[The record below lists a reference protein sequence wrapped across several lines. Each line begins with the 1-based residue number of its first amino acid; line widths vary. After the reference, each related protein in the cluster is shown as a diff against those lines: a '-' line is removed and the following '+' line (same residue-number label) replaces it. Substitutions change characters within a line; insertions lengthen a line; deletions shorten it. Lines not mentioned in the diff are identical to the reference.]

1 MGLTTKQRRFVEAYD
16 GNATRAAIAAGYSE
30 RWAASNIDKILKNTE
45 IRAAI
50 NDREQTRI
58 DGFIATREER
68 QRFWTRIMRD
78 ENADMKDRLR
88 AAEVLGRS
96 EGDFIERVEVKGELD
111 FGILFDPEK
120 RRRILERLRTWF

>member
-1 MGLTTKQRRFVEAYD
+1 MTLTVKQQRFVEAYN
-16 GNATRAAIAAGYSE
+16 GNATRAAIEAGYSE
-30 RWAASNIDKILKNTE
+30 RWAASNIDKLLKNTE
-45 IRAAI
+45 IQAAI
-50 NDREQTRI
+50 KGREQTRI

-78 ENADMKDRLR
+78 ENADIKDRLR
-88 AAEVLGRS
+88 ASEVLGRS

-120 RRRILERLRTWF
+120 RRRILERLQTWF

>member
-1 MGLTTKQRRFVEAYD
+1 MEAYD

-50 NDREQTRI
+50 NDREQARI

-88 AAEVLGRS
+88 ASEVLGRS
-96 EGDFIERVEVKGELD
+96 EGDFIERVEVKGDLD
-111 FGILFDPEK
+111 IGILFDPEK
-120 RRRILERLRTWF
+120 RRQVLERLETVTS